1 MTSENLDKKDREIS
15 LLDLMV
21 TILLKWRGILISG
34 IIGAFLFG
42 IFGYFLALQ
51 DVKTQNRV
59 LQEQQLMIEQQSNM
73 TEQEANRLWEDN
85 RDQLAKQLDARQLMN
100 VNTAIAYKQYLE
112 EKLEYQKNSL
122 LMQVDPSHVQ
132 KTDLTFLVRA
142 DDSNN
147 VATIGNIYR
156 NLITSAS
163 LYDYVQKEC
172 NLESQVDELIYLRN
186 SGDVELSKFGY
197 DLQLNI
203 QQNNESNILDIEIIS
218 DQAALSEAMA
228 DAVEK
233 FIMEKSDY
241 LQTTLGTHQIILIN
255 RSQGEIVDTDVANRQ
270 KECVQDLNILQTAY
284 NALMLNFTTEQLNYY
299 NFLTAEQDSGQ
310 NADVQIETNIAPA
323 HLNIKYIIIGSLL
336 CMVVYVLIVFV
347 NYILNDKIRSSD
359 DLQNFYSIPKI
370 GELFL
375 PMKKHLF
382 GNVDQRLLDLV
393 YRGKKKCGEEESILF
408 AATSLKIEAQ
418 KKNLQHIYFIGST
431 MPESVWKACNKI
443 KDILK
448 AEQIEISILD
458 DVLYNANELER
469 LANAETA
476 VLVGNVGITTYD
488 EIIKETLLLNRE
500 HINILGYIMAV

>member
-1 MTSENLDKKDREIS
+1 
-15 LLDLMV
+15 
-21 TILLKWRGILISG
+21 
-34 IIGAFLFG
+34 
-42 IFGYFLALQ
+42 
-51 DVKTQNRV
+51 
-59 LQEQQLMIEQQSNM
+59 
-73 TEQEANRLWEDN
+73 
-85 RDQLAKQLDARQLMN
+85 MN

-197 DLQLNI
+197 DLQL
-203 QQNNESNILDIEIIS
+203 NESNILDIEIIS

-393 YRGKKKCGEEESILF
+393 
-408 AATSLKIEAQ
+408 
-418 KKNLQHIYFIGST
+418 
-431 MPESVWKACNKI
+431 
-443 KDILK
+443 
-448 AEQIEISILD
+448 IS
-458 DVLYNANELER
+458 R
-469 LANAETA
+469 
-476 VLVGNVGITTYD
+476 
-488 EIIKETLLLNRE
+488 KEK
-500 HINILGYIMAV
+500 MW

>member
-1 MTSENLDKKDREIS
+1 M
-15 LLDLMV
+15 
-21 TILLKWRGILISG
+21 
-34 IIGAFLFG
+34 
-42 IFGYFLALQ
+42 
-51 DVKTQNRV
+51 
-59 LQEQQLMIEQQSNM
+59 
-73 TEQEANRLWEDN
+73 
-85 RDQLAKQLDARQLMN
+85 
-100 VNTAIAYKQYLE
+100 
-112 EKLEYQKNSL
+112 
-122 LMQVDPSHVQ
+122 
-132 KTDLTFLVRA
+132 
-142 DDSNN
+142 
-147 VATIGNIYR
+147 
-156 NLITSAS
+156 
-163 LYDYVQKEC
+163 QKEC

-197 DLQLNI
+197 DLQLN
-203 QQNNESNILDIEIIS
+203 ESNILDIEIIS

-233 FIMEKSDY
+233 FIM
-241 LQTTLGTHQIILIN
+241 
-255 RSQGEIVDTDVANRQ
+255 DTDVANRQ